1 MRFKWV
7 LLIVLLTTHGHAAD
21 WHQWRGPNHNSTTR
35 EFSGW
40 NGKTWPIN
48 EAWRVDVGSG
58 GSSPIVVGDKVF
70 TLGHVGKGDV
80 LMCLQSSTGKLQWK
94 QSYDCPPFGRHATG
108 DQSQYHGP
116 SSTPTFDPDTNLLYT
131 LSSDGDLQ
139 CWNTKA
145 KGRRVWAINLYQRYG
160 VGQRPQVTKRRG
172 SLRDYGYTSTP
183 FIHHDWLLV
192 EVGDGEGNL
201 MAFNKKTG
209 RREWTSQNKD
219 PAGHT
224 GGMTPIKVDGIPCVA
239 VFTAFN
245 VLVIRLDKG
254 NEGKTLAEYPW
265 RTDFINSIASLT
277 AAGSD
282 LIVTS
287 KYNQMRTVRL
297 RVTKKGF
304 TEIWESKIA
313 ASGVCSPVVLN
324 NYVYFANRG
333 FWALALNSGELK
345 LDGDKF
351 GDAGSCIVTGD
362 GRIIVWASDG
372 DLVLLES
379 ADESDGKY
387 KVLGEKRR
395 LLRSTAWP
403 HVALADG
410 RIYCKDR
417 SGKMICFEIKK

>member
-1 MRFKWV
+1 MRSTV
-7 LLIVLLTTHGHAAD
+7 AILSLLIIQPVYAAD
-21 WHQWRGPNHNSTTR
+21 WHQWRGPNHNGSTS
-35 EFSGW
+35 ESSGW
-40 NGKTWPIN
+40 NGKTWPIS

-58 GSSPIVVGDKVF
+58 GSSPIIAEGKVF
-70 TLGHVGKGDV
+70 TLGHVGDSDV
-80 LMCLQSSTGKLQWK
+80 VMCHYAATGKLLWK
-94 QSYDCPPFGRHATG
+94 QSYKCPPFGRHAIG

-116 SSTPTFDPDTNLLYT
+116 SSTPTFDPDSSMLYT

-139 CWNTKA
+139 CWNTKT
-145 KGRRVWAINLYQRYG
+145 KGKRVWAINLYQRYG
-160 VGQRPQVTKRRG
+160 VGQRPQVTKRRN
-172 SLRDYGYTSTP
+172 SHRDYGYSTAP
-183 FIHHDWLLV
+183 LVHDDWLLV
-192 EVGDGEGNL
+192 EVGDGEGNV

-209 RREWTSQNKD
+209 RREWISQSKD
-219 PAGHT
+219 PAGHA

-239 VFTAFN
+239 VFTAYN
-245 VLVIRLDKG
+245 VLMIRLDKG
-254 NEGKTLAEYPW
+254 HEGKTFAEYPW

-277 AAGSD
+277 AHGGD

-287 KYNQMRTVRL
+287 KYNQMRTVKLRL
-297 RVTKKGF
+297 TKKGAAV
-304 TEIWESKIA
+304 EWESKIA

-324 NYVYFANRG
+324 NYIYFANRG

-345 LDGDKF
+345 MDGDNF

-372 DLVLLES
+372 DLVLVQS
-379 ADESDGKY
+379 ADDSKAKY
-387 KVLGEKRR
+387 KVLGEKRK
-395 LLRSTAWP
+395 LLKSTAWP